1 MIDLLAQN
9 GAATP
14 TGGGGAPLF
23 IGLMLAMGVFFFVTT
38 RGQRREKKR
47 RQEMLDGMSKN
58 DRVMTIGGIVGTIVA
73 VKEKEVVVKVDE
85 STNTK
90 MTFSKRA
97 IQQLID
103 DDSDLALDNR

>member
-1 MIDLLAQN
+1 MIELLAQN
-9 GAATP
+9 GT
-14 TGGGGAPLF
+14 TSQSSSAPLL
-23 IGLMLAMGVFFFVTT
+23 IGLMIAMGVFFFITT

-47 RQEMLDGMSKN
+47 RQEMLDGMAKN
-58 DRVMTIGGIVGTIVA
+58 DRVMTSGGIVGTIVS

>member
-1 MIDLLAQN
+1 MIDSLAQGN
-9 GAATP
+9 ATP
-14 TGGGGAPLF
+14 QAGGGAPLM
-23 IGLMLAMGVFFFVTT
+23 IGLLIAMAVFFFITT
-38 RGQRREKKR
+38 RGQRRQKKR

-58 DRVMTIGGIVGTIVA
+58 DRIMTIGGIVGTIVS

>member
-1 MIDLLAQN
+1 MIELLAQ
-9 GAATP
+9 TKDP
-14 TGGGGAPLF
+14 VGGGFGMM
-23 IGLMLAMGVFFFVTT
+23 IGLMIAMGVFFFVTT

-47 RQEMLDGMSKN
+47 RQEMLDGMAKN
-58 DRVMTIGGIVGTIVA
+58 DRVMTIGGIVGTIVS

>member
-1 MIDLLAQN
+1 MIELLAQN
-9 GAATP
+9 NE
-14 TGGGGAPLF
+14 APQASGLPLM
-23 IGLMLAMGVFFFVTT
+23 IGIMIAMGVFFFITT
-38 RGQRREKKR
+38 RGQRRERKR
-47 RQEMLDGMSKN
+47 RQAMLDGMAKN

-73 VKEKEVVVKVDE
+73 VKDKEVVLKVDE